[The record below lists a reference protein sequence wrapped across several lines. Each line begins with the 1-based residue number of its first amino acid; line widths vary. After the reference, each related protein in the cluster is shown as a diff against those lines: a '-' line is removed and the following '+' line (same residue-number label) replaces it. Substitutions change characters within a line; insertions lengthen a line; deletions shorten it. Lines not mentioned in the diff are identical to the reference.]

1 MARMSS
7 PLSTDE
13 IPLPRH
19 LRARL
24 AAYGLSDA
32 ASLAA
37 VRRPYVLATAGIGR
51 KTVHELE
58 RFLATRDLSFADDR
72 DPLFTRD
79 SDILLTEAQA
89 YLLLHSKLAIAVGR
103 TPVDIRVLAS
113 RLGIL
118 PERAEHLLHA
128 ALNTLLL
135 WAPTCPLPPDP
146 AHERTELSAQRP
158 RPNPGMQRTRCAR
171 R

>member
-1 MARMSS
+1 MSS
-7 PLSTDE
+7 HLAADK

-24 AAYGLSDA
+24 AAHGLCDA

-37 VRRPYVLATAGIGR
+37 VRRPDVLAITGIGR
-51 KTVHELE
+51 KTVRELE
-58 RFLATRDLSFADDR
+58 RFLATRSLSFADDR
-72 DPLFTRD
+72 DPIFTRD

-103 TPVDIRVLAS
+103 TPTDIRVLAS

-118 PERAEHLLHA
+118 PETAEDLLHA
-128 ALNTLLL
+128 ALNTLSL
-135 WAPTCPLPPDP
+135 WAPTCPLQPEP
-146 AHERTELSAQRP
+146 ALESTGLPARRP
-158 RPNPGMQRTRCAR
+158 GPNPGMQRTRYAR